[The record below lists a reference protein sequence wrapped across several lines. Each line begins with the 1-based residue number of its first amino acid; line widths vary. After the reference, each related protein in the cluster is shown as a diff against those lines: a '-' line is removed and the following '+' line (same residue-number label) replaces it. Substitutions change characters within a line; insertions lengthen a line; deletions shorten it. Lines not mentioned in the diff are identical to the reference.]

1 MTYVNGSLSKPV
13 NKKCSCFLMRWLLS
27 ALFFFAAIN
36 ISLPGT
42 TLAGEAAK
50 PAPGFSLPSLYGGPV
65 KLEDFKGRYV
75 LLNFWATW
83 CGPCKVEMPSLE
95 ALYRKFQSSKL
106 AVVGVS
112 NDMFGATV
120 VRPYVESQ
128 GLTFPVLL
136 DPGSDVS
143 NSFRVLSL
151 PTTYLIDP
159 DGNIIGEQSG
169 AENWS
174 APETLQYFENLL
186 KQR

>member
-1 MTYVNGSLSKPV
+1 MTLRYRYIKPCKNV
-13 NKKCSCFLMRWLLS
+13 TFLLILCVC
-27 ALFFFAAIN
+27 L
-36 ISLPGT
+36 
-42 TLAGEAAK
+42 LAGALGSAQAGTSAK
-50 PAPGFSLPSLYGGPV
+50 PAPRFVLPSLHGEPV
-65 KLEDFKGRYV
+65 RLDDFRGRYV

-83 CGPCKVEMPSLE
+83 CGPCKMEMPSLE
-95 ALYRKFQSSKL
+95 TLYRKFRASKL

-120 VRPYVESQ
+120 VKPYVESQ

-174 APETLQYFENLL
+174 APETLQYFEDLL

>member
-1 MTYVNGSLSKPV
+1 MTALNFSTSIPAPADKSKRQNRWILS
-13 NKKCSCFLMRWLLS
+13 CLMLVFCLITSGVTS
-27 ALFFFAAIN
+27 AHAGAA
-36 ISLPGT
+36 T
-42 TLAGEAAK
+42 K
-50 PAPGFSLPSLYGGPV
+50 PAPRFVLPSLYGDPV
-65 KLEDFKGRYV
+65 RLDDFRGRYV

-95 ALYRKFQSSKL
+95 NLYRKFQASNL

-112 NDMFGATV
+112 NDMFGAQV
-120 VRPYVESQ
+120 VKPYVESQ

-143 NSFRVLSL
+143 NSFHVLSL
-151 PTTYLIDP
+151 PSTYLIDP

-174 APETLQYFENLL
+174 SPETLQYFEDLL
-186 KQR
+186 KQH